1 MVEYKN
7 KFKKKIY
14 IISNFTLRTTKNN
27 NKGAKYKNNLITC
40 MKKGSNILS
49 IKIKQLPE
57 TERPYEKM
65 ELYGERVLSN
75 AELIAI
81 IIKSGTKDES
91 SVTIAQKILNL
102 NPSPENNNLDFLR
115 EITIAEFMQI
125 KGIGKVKAI
134 QLKAVC
140 ELAVRMATPTNYQ
153 KAKIKKPEDIVNL
166 VMEEMR
172 LEKQEILKLIM
183 LNNKN
188 EVMRI
193 KNIALGGINSVNISI
208 KDILAEPIKTQA
220 PKVMLVH
227 NHPSGDA
234 TPSKADIDV
243 TKKIF
248 ELAQIFNIELLD
260 HIVIGNKKYT
270 SIISEILINEGKI

>member
-1 MVEYKN
+1 MRDTHVN
-7 KFKKKIY
+7 MKK
-14 IISNFTLRTTKNN
+14 TKSHN
-27 NKGAKYKNNLITC
+27 TC
-40 MKKGSNILS
+40 KKKGSNILS

-65 ELYGERVLSN
+65 ELYGEKVLSN

-102 NPSPENNNLDFLR
+102 NPNPENNNLDFLR
-115 EITIAEFMQI
+115 EITISEFMQI

-140 ELAVRMATPTNYQ
+140 ELAIRMATPTNYQ

-188 EVMRI
+188 EIIKM

-234 TPSKADIDV
+234 TPSQADIDV

-260 HIVIGNKKYT
+260 HIVIENKKYT

>member
-1 MVEYKN
+1 MIEENN
-7 KFKKKIY
+7 KKRGKILKKKG
-14 IISNFTLRTTKNN
+14 R
-27 NKGAKYKNNLITC
+27 
-40 MKKGSNILS
+40 NILS

-65 ELYGERVLSN
+65 ELYGEKVLSN

-102 NPSPENNNLDFLR
+102 NPNPENNNLDFLR
-115 EITIAEFMQI
+115 EITISEFMQI

-140 ELAVRMATPTNYQ
+140 ELAIRMATPTNYQ

-188 EVMRI
+188 EIIKM

-208 KDILAEPIKTQA
+208 KL
-220 PKVMLVH
+220 
-227 NHPSGDA
+227 S
-234 TPSKADIDV
+234 
-243 TKKIF
+243 
-248 ELAQIFNIELLD
+248 
-260 HIVIGNKKYT
+260 
-270 SIISEILINEGKI
+270 LIPLRES

>member
-1 MVEYKN
+1 M
-7 KFKKKIY
+7 KK
-14 IISNFTLRTTKNN
+14 TKSHN
-27 NKGAKYKNNLITC
+27 TC
-40 MKKGSNILS
+40 KKKGSNILS

-65 ELYGERVLSN
+65 ELYGEKVLSN

-102 NPSPENNNLDFLR
+102 NPNPENNNLDFLR
-115 EITIAEFMQI
+115 EITISEFMQI

-140 ELAVRMATPTNYQ
+140 ELAIRMATPTNYQ

-188 EVMRI
+188 EIIKM

-234 TPSKADIDV
+234 TPSQADIDV

-260 HIVIGNKKYT
+260 HIVIENKKYT